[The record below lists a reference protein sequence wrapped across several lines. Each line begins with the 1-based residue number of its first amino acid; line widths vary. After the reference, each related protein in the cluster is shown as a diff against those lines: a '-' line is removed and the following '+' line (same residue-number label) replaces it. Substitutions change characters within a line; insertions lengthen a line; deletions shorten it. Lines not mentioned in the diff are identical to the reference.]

1 MDYNKLN
8 NMLSELTLETDSNDT
23 EISSNKSV
31 SCFFSRELE
40 LKELLQND
48 LEEFNTQNPRNSKI
62 KTSSISHKKIDPN
75 TSDNFNTKLNDYRT
89 HQFKKPKR
97 NYLDIRQMNTEINK
111 KKNIKK

>member
-23 EISSNKSV
+23 EISSVKSV

-48 LEEFNTQNPRNSKI
+48 LEEFNTQNPRNSKKLKRVQYLI
-62 KTSSISHKKIDPN
+62 KRLILTLQIISI
-75 TSDNFNTKLNDYRT
+75 LN
-89 HQFKKPKR
+89 
-97 NYLDIRQMNTEINK
+97 
-111 KKNIKK
+111 

>member
-1 MDYNKLN
+1 MILKF
-8 NMLSELTLETDSNDT
+8 
-23 EISSNKSV
+23 SSNKSV

-75 TSDNFNTKLNDYRT
+75 TSDNFNTKLNDC
-89 HQFKKPKR
+89 Q
-97 NYLDIRQMNTEINK
+97 NTSIQK
-111 KKNIKK
+111 TQTKLS